1 MNARP
6 RIRLLRLVLGST
18 AMSQALAEE
27 AGVTTQAS
35 NDWMSSEATDIKGLS
50 QFNDGPGRTDPSTGS
65 PPQGAPPRAEEA
77 EDQHEPRGADAH

>member
-6 RIRLLRLVLGST
+6 IIRLWGLVLGST

-35 NDWMSSEATDIKGLS
+35 KDWMSSEATDIKGLR

-77 EDQHEPRGADAH
+77 EGQHEQNGAGAH